1 MESKPTYNY
10 VFVAPTDNDARS
22 AAERIFSLEN
32 VDDHS
37 VHHHNL
43 FTVNV
48 FYTSLENKYPVDT
61 APGFIDVLVVN
72 VSNPESD
79 DELRGYIRQKS
90 LHGVRVVFSSNDST
104 SEVENIYEYSVDRL
118 NDSSVQQLVANI
130 AHRKI
135 DTLRAA
141 FRNVDSGNTGY
152 IPQSELDS
160 VLKAAGLVL
169 SESYV
174 YGENYPR
181 VNFNQAR
188 AAYLTLGRD
197 RQLEEVAEPERD
209 AFRDLPEQIERVN
222 AILSNTKVCSDSQG
236 STSTVEIGHTEE
248 INQAIGVNL
257 EVNIGE
263 SYKAIESSIPGH
275 LKNDC
280 FNVTLRVGTK
290 DPSVVNELKALADNF
305 RPLLLSDPKS
315 EVMLSAGV
323 NATVYNLDDTVNVEL
338 KLSEMMNEMLENVL
352 NHLDVI
358 EKVKGHSSL
367 RIGTELSVTDLKELS
382 LEEVIKKALKFRIT
396 EEGSSNHVSA
406 LLQIFVSI
414 AELSNEMTGHNDE
427 QVLKALKRLVLL
439 IDTVSKAV
447 YRVGVDCDKLSNTV
461 SSAVPQQ
468 LKDTFEAIREEV
480 LGNIEGMKDM
490 LESILG
496 PFKPISTA
504 LNFDNVSLIVSSSRL
519 RLHLKLDVVL
529 QGLSDALNELVLN

>member
-1 MESKPTYNY
+1 M
-10 VFVAPTDNDARS
+10 
-22 AAERIFSLEN
+22 
-32 VDDHS
+32 
-37 VHHHNL
+37 
-43 FTVNV
+43 
-48 FYTSLENKYPVDT
+48 
-61 APGFIDVLVVN
+61 
-72 VSNPESD
+72 
-79 DELRGYIRQKS
+79 
-90 LHGVRVVFSSNDST
+90 
-104 SEVENIYEYSVDRL
+104 
-118 NDSSVQQLVANI
+118 
-130 AHRKI
+130 
-135 DTLRAA
+135 
-141 FRNVDSGNTGY
+141 
-152 IPQSELDS
+152 
-160 VLKAAGLVL
+160 
-169 SESYV
+169 
-174 YGENYPR
+174 
-181 VNFNQAR
+181 
-188 AAYLTLGRD
+188 
-197 RQLEEVAEPERD
+197 
-209 AFRDLPEQIERVN
+209 
-222 AILSNTKVCSDSQG
+222 
-236 STSTVEIGHTEE
+236 
-248 INQAIGVNL
+248 
-257 EVNIGE
+257 
-263 SYKAIESSIPGH
+263 
-275 LKNDC
+275 
-280 FNVTLRVGTK
+280 
-290 DPSVVNELKALADNF
+290 ADNF

-315 EVMLSAGV
+315 EVMFSAGV

-496 PFKPISTA
+496 PFKPIITA